1 MPFKH
6 QYDGQADVQIP
17 ELFCF
22 NASLVMSS
30 LLSQRVDFYGC
41 IPNHCFKE
49 REAIPDIIEAQELR
63 KIFGNVNAVDG
74 ISFSVKKGE
83 VFGFLGPNGA
93 GKTSTM
99 KIIACVSPRTSGAIR
114 VFSMDPDLYPA
125 EIKQRIGVVPQ
136 ETNLDPDF
144 TCYGNLFT
152 YSRYFDIPPDIAHKK
167 AEDLL
172 EFVQLQEK
180 RDVTVEKL
188 SGGMKRRL
196 ILARA
201 LVNNPDLLILDEPTI
216 GLDPQARHLIWERL
230 KKLQSQGN
238 TIVLT
243 THYLDE
249 AARLCDRLVI
259 MDNGKIL
266 VEGSP
271 ADLVKQYVGNEIV
284 EVERTEEVVSC
295 LLGKNIPFEV
305 IGDTV
310 QIAADSSREVARVL
324 FDHCS
329 PHKVL
334 TRSAT
339 LEDVF
344 LKLTGRKLK
353 E

>member
-1 MPFKH
+1 M
-6 QYDGQADVQIP
+6 D
-17 ELFCF
+17 
-22 NASLVMSS
+22 N
-30 LLSQRVDFYGC
+30 
-41 IPNHCFKE
+41 
-49 REAIPDIIEAQELR
+49 
-63 KIFGNVNAVDG
+63 
-74 ISFSVKKGE
+74 ISFTVKKGE

-99 KIIACVSPRTSGAIR
+99 KIIACVSPRTSGSLQ
-114 VFSMDPDLYPA
+114 VFGMDPDTHPA
-125 EIKQRIGVVPQ
+125 EIKLRLGVVPQ

-144 TCYGNLFT
+144 TCFDNLLT
-152 YSRYFDIPPDIAHKK
+152 YSRYFDIPPAMARKR
-167 AEDLL
+167 AEELL

-180 RDVTVEKL
+180 RDVTIEKL

-201 LVNNPDLLILDEPTI
+201 LVNNPELLILDEPTI

-230 KKLQSQGN
+230 KMLQAQGN

-243 THYLDE
+243 THYLEE

-271 ADLVKQYVGNEIV
+271 EDLVKQYVGKEIV
-284 EVERTEEVVSC
+284 EVEKTEDILSC
-295 LLGKNIPFEV
+295 LSGQNIPVEV
-305 IGDTV
+305 IGDTL
-310 QIAADSSREVARVL
+310 QIATGSSREVVRIL

-329 PHKVL
+329 PKKVL
-334 TRSAT
+334 TRPAT

>member
-1 MPFKH
+1 MP
-6 QYDGQADVQIP
+6 G
-17 ELFCF
+17 
-22 NASLVMSS
+22 
-30 LLSQRVDFYGC
+30 
-41 IPNHCFKE
+41 
-49 REAIPDIIEAQELR
+49 IIEAQDLR
-63 KIFGNVNAVDG
+63 KKFGDINAVDG
-74 ISFSVKKGE
+74 ITFAVSKGE

-99 KIIACVSPRTSGAIR
+99 KIIACVSPRTSGAIK
-114 VFSMDPDLYPA
+114 VFGLDPDTSPA
-125 EIKQRIGVVPQ
+125 EIKQRLGVVPQ

-144 TCYGNLFT
+144 SCYGNLFT
-152 YSRYFDIPPDIAHKK
+152 YARYFDIPPDSARKK
-167 AEDLL
+167 AEELL

-230 KKLQSQGN
+230 KLLQAQGN
-238 TIVLT
+238 TIILT

-266 VEGSP
+266 VEGTP
-271 ADLVKQYVGNEIV
+271 VDLVKQYVGNEVV
-284 EVERTEEVVSC
+284 EIEKTDEVLSC
-295 LLGKNIPFEV
+295 LSKNSIPFEV
-305 IGDTV
+305 IGDSV
-310 QIAADSSREVARVL
+310 QVATDSSREIAKIL
-324 FDHCS
+324 FDQCS
-329 PHKVL
+329 PHKVM
-334 TRSAT
+334 TRPAT

>member
-1 MPFKH
+1 MP
-6 QYDGQADVQIP
+6 G
-17 ELFCF
+17 
-22 NASLVMSS
+22 
-30 LLSQRVDFYGC
+30 
-41 IPNHCFKE
+41 
-49 REAIPDIIEAQELR
+49 IIEAQDLR
-63 KIFGNVNAVDG
+63 KKFGDINAVDG
-74 ISFSVKKGE
+74 ITFAVNKGE

-99 KIIACVSPRTSGAIR
+99 KIIACVSPRTSGAIT
-114 VFSMDPDLYPA
+114 VFGLDPDTSPA
-125 EIKQRIGVVPQ
+125 EIKQRLGVVPQ

-144 TCYGNLFT
+144 SCYGNLFT
-152 YSRYFDIPPDIAHKK
+152 YARYFDIPPDLARKK
-167 AEDLL
+167 AEELL

-230 KKLQSQGN
+230 KLLQAQGN
-238 TIVLT
+238 TIILT

-266 VEGSP
+266 VEGTP
-271 ADLVKQYVGNEIV
+271 VDLVKKYVGNEVV
-284 EVERTEEVVSC
+284 EIEKTDEVLSC
-295 LLGKNIPFEV
+295 LLKNNIPFEA
-305 IGDTV
+305 IGDSV
-310 QIAADSSREVARVL
+310 QVATDSSREIAKIL
-324 FDHCS
+324 FDQCS
-329 PHKVL
+329 PHKVM
-334 TRSAT
+334 TRPAT

>member
-1 MPFKH
+1 M
-6 QYDGQADVQIP
+6 
-17 ELFCF
+17 
-22 NASLVMSS
+22 
-30 LLSQRVDFYGC
+30 
-41 IPNHCFKE
+41 PNHWFIGGSP
-49 REAIPDIIEAQELR
+49 IPDIIEAQNLR
-63 KIFGNVNAVDG
+63 KNFGDVIAVDG
-74 ISFSVKKGE
+74 ISFAVKKGE

-99 KIIACVSPRTSGAIR
+99 KIIACVSPRTSGTVR
-114 VFSMDPDLYPA
+114 VFGRDPDIYPA
-125 EIKQRIGVVPQ
+125 EIKLRLGVVPQ

-152 YSRYFDIPPDIAHKK
+152 YARYFDIPPDSAHQK

-230 KKLQSQGN
+230 KLLQAQGN

-271 ADLVKQYVGNEIV
+271 AGLVKEYGGNEIV
-284 EVERTEEVVSC
+284 EVEKSEEVLSC
-295 LLGKNIPFEV
+295 LLQKNIPFEV
-305 IGDTV
+305 IGESV
-310 QIAADSSREVARVL
+310 QVSTESSRDVARIL
-324 FDHCS
+324 FDTCS
-329 PHKVL
+329 PHKIL
-334 TRSAT
+334 TRPAT

-344 LKLTGRKLK
+344 LKLTGRKLR

>member
-1 MPFKH
+1 MP
-6 QYDGQADVQIP
+6 G
-17 ELFCF
+17 
-22 NASLVMSS
+22 
-30 LLSQRVDFYGC
+30 
-41 IPNHCFKE
+41 
-49 REAIPDIIEAQELR
+49 IIEAQDLS
-63 KIFGNVNAVDG
+63 KKFGDINAVDG
-74 ISFSVKKGE
+74 ITFAVTKGE

-99 KIIACVSPRTSGAIR
+99 KIIACVSPRTSGAIT
-114 VFSMDPDLYPA
+114 VFGLDPDTSPA
-125 EIKQRIGVVPQ
+125 EIKQRLGVVPQ

-144 TCYGNLFT
+144 SCYGNLFT
-152 YSRYFDIPPDIAHKK
+152 YARYFDIPPDVARKK
-167 AEDLL
+167 AEELL

-230 KKLQSQGN
+230 KLLQAQGN
-238 TIVLT
+238 TIILT

-266 VEGSP
+266 VEGTP
-271 ADLVKQYVGNEIV
+271 VDLVKEYVGNEVV
-284 EVERTEEVVSC
+284 EIEKTDEVLSC
-295 LLGKNIPFEV
+295 LSKNSIPFEA
-305 IGDTV
+305 IGDSV
-310 QIAADSSREVARVL
+310 QVATDSSREIAKIL
-324 FDHCS
+324 FDQCS

-334 TRSAT
+334 TRPAT

>member
-1 MPFKH
+1 LP
-6 QYDGQADVQIP
+6 QD
-17 ELFCF
+17 
-22 NASLVMSS
+22 
-30 LLSQRVDFYGC
+30 VDFYGYMPKHWFMGDAP
-41 IPNHCFKE
+41 IPV
-49 REAIPDIIEAQELR
+49 IIEAKDLE
-63 KIFGNVNAVDG
+63 KKFGDIIAVDK
-74 ISFSVKKGE
+74 ISFTVKKGE

-99 KIIACVSPRTSGAIR
+99 KIIACVSPRTSGTLR
-114 VFSMDPDLYPA
+114 VFGTDPDKHPA
-125 EIKQRIGVVPQ
+125 EIKLRLGVVPQ

-144 TCYGNLFT
+144 TCFGNLFT
-152 YSRYFDIPPDIAHKK
+152 YSRYFDIPPDIARTRAK
-167 AEDLL
+167 DLL

-180 RDVTVEKL
+180 KDVTIEKL

-230 KKLQSQGN
+230 KMLQGQGN

-243 THYLDE
+243 THYLEE
-249 AARLCDRLVI
+249 AERLCDRIVI

-271 ADLVKQYVGNEIV
+271 PDLVKQYVGKEIV
-284 EVERTEEVVSC
+284 EIEKTEEVLSC
-295 LLGKNIPFEV
+295 LVGEKITFEV

-310 QIAADSSREVARVL
+310 QIATESSREVVRTL

-334 TRSAT
+334 TRPAT

>member
-1 MPFKH
+1 MP
-6 QYDGQADVQIP
+6 G
-17 ELFCF
+17 
-22 NASLVMSS
+22 
-30 LLSQRVDFYGC
+30 
-41 IPNHCFKE
+41 
-49 REAIPDIIEAQELR
+49 IIEAQDLR
-63 KIFGNVNAVDG
+63 KKFGDINAVDG
-74 ISFSVKKGE
+74 ITFAVNKGE

-114 VFSMDPDLYPA
+114 VFDRDPDSSPA
-125 EIKQRIGVVPQ
+125 EIKQRLGVVPQ

-152 YSRYFDIPPDIAHKK
+152 YARYFDIPPDLAHKK
-167 AEDLL
+167 AEELL

-230 KKLQSQGN
+230 KLLQAQGN
-238 TIVLT
+238 TIILT

-266 VEGSP
+266 VEGTP
-271 ADLVKQYVGNEIV
+271 VDLVKQYVGNEVV
-284 EVERTEEVVSC
+284 EIEKTDEVLSC
-295 LLGKNIPFEV
+295 LSKNSIPFEV
-305 IGDTV
+305 IGDSV
-310 QIAADSSREVARVL
+310 QVATDSSREIAKIL
-324 FDHCS
+324 FDQCS

-334 TRSAT
+334 TRPAT